1 MYDEN
6 EIKKITFDFSKI
18 EENPIFNE
26 VIIGNENSQIAELIK
41 QLDNSNWVKVGKEYL
56 TEPQ

>member
-6 EIKKITFDFSKI
+6 EIKKITFDFSKV
-18 EENPIFNE
+18 EENLIFNE